1 MRINKLML
9 AASAATFSLFSCI
22 NNDYDLS
29 DIDTTVGVNA
39 NVTIPVQM
47 DEITL
52 HSVLDLEEG
61 SQIKEFNDEYA
72 VIEDGTFESDKIN
85 IPSFVIKKPV
95 VESIDDEI
103 HPTFH
108 YKDEVAGNWELNG
121 SIPADERLLSFDLSE
136 TGRTDIHFSTD
147 DVDESLVRIDA
158 INFCAE
164 NTGDEKPVK
173 LKIVLNFLGIEQ
185 FVGGFSVE
193 NLKLQLPKRLQFTNL
208 TDGAKYDANTG
219 ELEYP
224 SHLESEGNRKEI
236 TLDLVGII
244 DSVKEEDGPKILV
257 LKKNEETGKQEF
269 TFTSVCRVIEGSAVV
284 YGKNLEDHVSLSD
297 LENIQS
303 INYKCD
309 ITFNG
314 DIDVKGFSGQIQYEV
329 EGINVDPVSMKD
341 IPDVLDQTGTNI
353 ALHNPQIYIQLN
365 NPLYKDYNVDATTS
379 LELVSHREGEQ
390 DSIFR
395 SSKITVNATENKF
408 CLSPTDPGEG
418 SYYNNSNDSGND
430 LIEIN
435 FEGSTYVDF
444 ANLGNVLSGN
454 KLPESID
461 INVVDPKIPLQTVKN
476 FRLGED
482 IDPVKG
488 TYVFYA
494 PLALTDESKIVY
506 TDTIDGWNDEDVDAI
521 IINELTLNADVKS
534 DVPLEL
540 NLEAFPIDKEGEKID
555 NVKGT
560 AEIPANAD
568 NEPIIVKIEG
578 KIEHLDGIILKAT
591 VNVAGG
597 NAKSLKPGQHIGLT
611 NLKVKVSGSY
621 IKEL

>member
-39 NVTIPVQM
+39 NITIPVQM
-47 DEITL
+47 DDITL

-61 SQIKEFNDEYA
+61 SQIKEFNGEYA

-85 IPSFVIKKPV
+85 ILSFVIKKPE
-95 VESIDDEI
+95 VESINDVIDAE
-103 HPTFH
+103 FH
-108 YKDEVAGNWELNG
+108 YNFGDIVDDWEING
-121 SIPADERLLSFDLSE
+121 SIPADERLMTFDLSK
-136 TGRTDIHFSTD
+136 TGETDIHFSTD
-147 DVDESLVRIDA
+147 DVDESIVSIDE
-158 INFCAE
+158 IDFRTR
-164 NTGDEKPVK
+164 NTGYVE

-185 FVGGFSVE
+185 SVKGFSIE
-193 NLKLQLPKRLQFTNL
+193 NLKLQLPKGLQFTNMK
-208 TDGAKYDANTG
+208 DGAKYNASTG

-224 SHLESEGNRKEI
+224 SHLESKGNRKEI
-236 TLDLVGII
+236 ILDLVGI
-244 DSVKEEDGPKILV
+244 DNVKNEDTPEGTLV
-257 LKKNEETGKQEF
+257 LKKNEITGKQEF
-269 TFTSVCRVIEGSAVV
+269 TFTSVCRVIKGAAVV

-297 LENIQS
+297 LENIKS
-303 INYKCD
+303 FNYKCD

-314 DIDVKGFSGQIQYEV
+314 DIDVENFSGQIQYEV

-341 IPDVLDQTGTNI
+341 IPDVLNQTGTNI

-365 NPLYKDYNVDATTS
+365 NPLYEDYKVHATTG
-379 LELVSHREGEQ
+379 LELVPHHEGEQ
-390 DSIFR
+390 EAKTF
-395 SSKITVNATENKF
+395 SSSEIKVDASMNQF
-408 CLSPTDPGEG
+408 CLSPEKPKK
-418 SYYNNSNDSGND
+418 YYNSNGVGND
-430 LIEIN
+430 LIPID
-435 FEGSTYVDF
+435 FENAEWNVF
-444 ANLGNVLSGN
+444 ANLGNVLSGD

-461 INVVDPKIPLQTVKN
+461 INVVDPMIPVQSVKN

-482 IDPVKG
+482 INPVKG

-494 PLALTDESKIVY
+494 PLALTDKSHIAY

-534 DVPLEL
+534 DVPLKL
-540 NLEAFPIDKEGEKID
+540 YLEAFPIDKEGEKID

-568 NEPIIVKIEG
+568 NEPITVKVEG

-591 VNVAGG
+591 VNVAD
-597 NAKSLKPGQHIGLT
+597 NNTVSLKPGQHVGLT

>member
-29 DIDTTVGVNA
+29 DIDTTVEVNA

-61 SQIKEFNDEYA
+61 SQIKEFNGEYA

-85 IPSFVIKKPV
+85 IPSFVINKPV
-95 VESIDDEI
+95 VESINDVIDAE
-103 HPTFH
+103 HH
-108 YKDEVAGNWELNG
+108 YDFENIADHWGTHG
-121 SIPADERLLSFDLSE
+121 IPADERLLSFDLSK
-136 TGRTDIHFSTD
+136 TGETDIHFSTD
-147 DVDESLVRIDA
+147 DVDESIVSIDELDFRTA
-158 INFCAE
+158 KMGYVE
-164 NTGDEKPVK
+164 LT
-173 LKIVLNFLGIEQ
+173 IVLRFLGVEQ
-185 FVGGFSVE
+185 YVNGFSVE
-193 NLKLQLPKRLQFTNL
+193 NLILKLPKGLRFTNL
-208 TDGAKYDANTG
+208 KDGAKYDASTG
-219 ELEYP
+219 ILEYP
-224 SHLESEGNRKEI
+224 SHLASEKNKKEI
-236 TLDLVGII
+236 FLDLVGIDNI
-244 DSVKEEDGPKILV
+244 KDEDFPEGILA
-257 LKKNEETGKQEF
+257 LKKNEVTGKQEF
-269 TFTSVCRVIEGSAVV
+269 IFTSACRVIEGSAVV
-284 YGKNLEDHVSLSD
+284 YGRNLNNNVSLSD
-297 LENIQS
+297 LKNIQS

-314 DIDVKGFSGQIQYEV
+314 DIDVEDFSGQIQYEV
-329 EGINVDPVSMKD
+329 EGIDVDPVSMKD
-341 IPDVLDQTGTNI
+341 IPDVLNQTGTNI
-353 ALHNPQIYIQLN
+353 ALHNPQIYIKLN
-365 NPLYKDYNVDATTS
+365 NPLYENYKVYATTG
-379 LELVSHREGEQ
+379 LELVSHREGKQ

-395 SSKITVNATENKF
+395 SKDIMVNATENKF
-408 CLSPTDPGEG
+408 CLSPIVPKDKDGNEN
-418 SYYNNSNDSGND
+418 YYSNGSGND
-430 LIEIN
+430 FN
-435 FEGSTYVDF
+435 FEGSTHVGF
-444 ANLGNVLSGN
+444 ANLGNVLSGD

-461 INVVDPKIPLQTVKN
+461 INVVDPKIPVQTVKN

-494 PLALTDESKIVY
+494 PLALTDKSHIAY

-534 DVPLEL
+534 DVPLKL
-540 NLEAFPIDKEGEKID
+540 YLEAFPIDKEGEKID

-568 NEPIIVKIEG
+568 NEPITVTVEG

-591 VNVAGG
+591 VNVAD
-597 NAKSLKPGQHIGLT
+597 NNTVSLKPGQHVGLT

>member
-61 SQIKEFNDEYA
+61 SQIKEFNGEYA

-95 VESIDDEI
+95 VESIDNRIDAEYHYNFDGVVGDLGVSGIPDE
-103 HPTFH
+103 
-108 YKDEVAGNWELNG
+108 KK
-121 SIPADERLLSFDLSE
+121 LLSFDLSK
-136 TGRTDIHFSTD
+136 TGETDIHFSAA
-147 DVDESLVRIDA
+147 DVDKSLVSIDA
-158 INFCAE
+158 IDFR
-164 NTGDEKPVK
+164 TEKVGYVE

-185 FVGGFSVE
+185 SVKGFSVE
-193 NLKLQLPKRLQFTNL
+193 NLKLQLPKGLQFTNL
-208 TDGAKYDANTG
+208 KDGAKYDASSG
-219 ELEYP
+219 ILEYP
-224 SHLESEGNRKEI
+224 SHLESERNRKEI
-236 TLDLVGII
+236 ILDLVGI
-244 DSVKEEDGPKILV
+244 DNVEDKETLERTLV
-257 LKKNEETGKQEF
+257 LKKDKEGKQEF
-269 TFTSVCRVIEGSAVV
+269 IFTSTCRVIGGSAVV
-284 YGKNLEDHVSLSD
+284 YGKNLNDNVSLSD
-297 LENIQS
+297 LGNIQS
-303 INYKCD
+303 IDYKCD

-314 DIDVKGFSGQIQYEV
+314 DIDVEDFSGQIQYEV

-365 NPLYKDYNVDATTS
+365 NPLYDDYKVYATTG
-379 LELVSHREGEQ
+379 LELVPHHKGEQ
-390 DSIFR
+390 KANVFP
-395 SSKITVNATENKF
+395 SSEIKVDAITNQF
-408 CLSPTDPGEG
+408 CLSPEKPTK
-418 SYYNNSNDSGND
+418 YYNSNDVGKD
-430 LIEIN
+430 LIPIDFKDAEWN
-435 FEGSTYVDF
+435 VF
-444 ANLGNVLSGN
+444 ANLGNVLSGD

-461 INVVDPKIPLQTVKN
+461 INVVDPKIPVQTVKN

-494 PLALTDESKIVY
+494 PLALTDKSQIAY

-534 DVPLEL
+534 DVPLKL
-540 NLEAFPIDKEGEKID
+540 YLEAFPIDKEGEKID

-568 NEPIIVKIEG
+568 NEPITVKVEG

-591 VNVAGG
+591 VNVAD
-597 NAKSLKPGQHIGLT
+597 NNTVSLKPGQHVGLT

>member
-61 SQIKEFNDEYA
+61 SQIKEFNGEYA

-95 VESIDDEI
+95 VEPINDVIDAE
-103 HPTFH
+103 HH
-108 YKDEVAGNWELNG
+108 YYFEGVIGDWDVNG
-121 SIPADERLLSFDLSE
+121 IPDNERLMSFDLSK
-136 TGRTDIHFSTD
+136 TGETDIHFSTD
-147 DVDESLVRIDA
+147 DVDESIVSIDEIDFRTA
-158 INFCAE
+158 KMGYVE
-164 NTGDEKPVK
+164 LT
-173 LKIVLNFLGIEQ
+173 IVLRFLGVEQ
-185 FVGGFSVE
+185 FVNGFSVE
-193 NLKLQLPKRLQFTNL
+193 NLVLKLPKGLRFTNL
-208 TDGAKYDANTG
+208 KDGAKYDASTG
-219 ELEYP
+219 ILEYP
-224 SHLESEGNRKEI
+224 SHLASEENKKEI
-236 TLDLVGII
+236 FLDLVGIDNI
-244 DSVKEEDGPKILV
+244 KDEDFPEGILA
-257 LKKNEETGKQEF
+257 LKKNEVTGKQEF
-269 TFTSVCRVIEGSAVV
+269 IFTSTCRVIEGSAVV
-284 YGKNLEDHVSLSD
+284 YGRDLNNNVSLSD

-303 INYKCD
+303 IDYKCD

-314 DIDVKGFSGQIQYEV
+314 DIDVKDFSGQIQYEV
-329 EGINVDPVSMKD
+329 EGIDIDPVSMKD

-365 NPLYKDYNVDATTS
+365 NPLYKDYKVHATTG
-379 LELVSHREGEQ
+379 LELVPHHKGEQ
-390 DSIFR
+390 EAKVF
-395 SSKITVNATENKF
+395 SSSEIKVDASTNQF
-408 CLSPTDPGEG
+408 CLSPVEPEK
-418 SYYNNSNDSGND
+418 YYNSNGVGKD
-430 LIEIN
+430 LIPIDFKDAEWN
-435 FEGSTYVDF
+435 VF
-444 ANLGNVLSGN
+444 ANLGNVLSGK

-461 INVVDPKIPLQTVKN
+461 INVVDPKIPVQTVKN

-494 PLALTDESKIVY
+494 PLALTDKSHIAY

-521 IINELTLNADVKS
+521 IINELILNADVKS
-534 DVPLEL
+534 DVPLKL
-540 NLEAFPIDKEGEKID
+540 NLEAFPIDKEGEEID

-560 AEIPANAD
+560 AEIPANAN

-597 NAKSLKPGQHIGLT
+597 NTESLKPGQHVGLT

>member
-61 SQIKEFNDEYA
+61 SQIKEFNGEYA

-85 IPSFVIKKPV
+85 IPSFVINKPV
-95 VESIDDEI
+95 VESIDNRIDAEYHYNFDGVVGDRGVSGIPDE
-103 HPTFH
+103 
-108 YKDEVAGNWELNG
+108 KK
-121 SIPADERLLSFDLSE
+121 LLSFDLSK
-136 TGRTDIHFSTD
+136 TGETDIHFSAD
-147 DVDESLVRIDA
+147 DVDESLVSIDA
-158 INFCAE
+158 IDFR
-164 NTGDEKPVK
+164 TEKVDYVE

-185 FVGGFSVE
+185 SVKGFSVE
-193 NLKLQLPKRLQFTNL
+193 NLKLQLPKGLQFTNL
-208 TDGAKYDANTG
+208 KDGAKYDASTG
-219 ELEYP
+219 KLEYP

-236 TLDLVGII
+236 ILDFVGIDNI
-244 DSVKEEDGPKILV
+244 KNDDFPKGILV
-257 LKKNEETGKQEF
+257 LKKDKEGKQKF
-269 TFTSVCRVIEGSAVV
+269 IFTSTCRVIEGSAVV
-284 YGKNLEDHVSLSD
+284 YGRNLNDNVSLSD

-303 INYKCD
+303 IDYKCD

-314 DIDVKGFSGQIQYEV
+314 DIDVEDFSGQIQYEV
-329 EGINVDPVSMKD
+329 EGIDIDPVSMKD

-365 NPLYKDYNVDATTS
+365 NPLYDDYNVYATTG
-379 LELVSHREGEQ
+379 LKLVSHREGEQ

-395 SSKITVNATENKF
+395 SSEIKVNATENKF
-408 CLSPTDPGEG
+408 CLSPIDPKDEKKN
-418 SYYNNSNDSGND
+418 YYSNGLGND
-430 LIEIN
+430 LIEID
-435 FEGSTYVDF
+435 FKGSTHVDF
-444 ANLGNVLSGN
+444 ANLGNVLSGD

-461 INVVDPKIPLQTVKN
+461 INVVDPKIPVQTVKN

-482 IDPVKG
+482 INPVKG

-494 PLALTDESKIVY
+494 PLALTDKSHIAY

-521 IINELTLNADVKS
+521 IINELILNADVKS
-534 DVPLEL
+534 DVPLKL

-568 NEPIIVKIEG
+568 NEPITVKVEG

-591 VNVAGG
+591 VNVAD
-597 NAKSLKPGQHIGLT
+597 NNTVSLKPGQHVGLT

>member
-39 NVTIPVQM
+39 NVTIPVQI

-61 SQIKEFNDEYA
+61 SQIKEFNGEYA

-85 IPSFVIKKPV
+85 IPSFVINKPV
-95 VESIDDEI
+95 VESIDNRIDAEYHYNFDGVVGDRGVSGIPDE
-103 HPTFH
+103 
-108 YKDEVAGNWELNG
+108 KK
-121 SIPADERLLSFDLSE
+121 LLSFDLSK
-136 TGRTDIHFSTD
+136 TGETDIHFSAD
-147 DVDESLVRIDA
+147 DVDESLVSIDA
-158 INFCAE
+158 IDFR
-164 NTGDEKPVK
+164 TEKVDYVE

-185 FVGGFSVE
+185 SVKGFSVE
-193 NLKLQLPKRLQFTNL
+193 NLKLQLPKGLRFTNL
-208 TDGAKYDANTG
+208 KDGAKYDASTG
-219 ELEYP
+219 KLEYP

-236 TLDLVGII
+236 ILDFVGIDNI
-244 DSVKEEDGPKILV
+244 KNDDFPEGILV
-257 LKKNEETGKQEF
+257 LKKDKEGKQKF
-269 TFTSVCRVIEGSAVV
+269 IFTSTCRVIEGSAVV
-284 YGKNLEDHVSLSD
+284 YGRNLNDNVSLSD
-297 LENIQS
+297 LGNIQS
-303 INYKCD
+303 IDYKCD

-314 DIDVKGFSGQIQYEV
+314 DIDVKDFSGQIQYDV

-341 IPDVLDQTGTNI
+341 IPDVLNQTGTNI

-365 NPLYKDYNVDATTS
+365 NPLHDDYNVYATTS

-395 SSKITVNATENKF
+395 SSEIKVNATENKF
-408 CLSPTDPGEG
+408 CLSPIVPKDKDGNEN
-418 SYYNNSNDSGND
+418 YYSNGSGND
-430 LIEIN
+430 FN
-435 FEGSTYVDF
+435 FEGSTHVGF
-444 ANLGNVLSGN
+444 ANLGNVLYGN

-461 INVVDPKIPLQTVKN
+461 INVVDPKIPVQTVKN

-494 PLALTDESKIVY
+494 PLALTDKSHIAY

-534 DVPLEL
+534 DVPLKL

-568 NEPIIVKIEG
+568 NEPITVKVEG

-591 VNVAGG
+591 VNVAD
-597 NAKSLKPGQHIGLT
+597 NNTVSLKPGQHVGLT

>member
-61 SQIKEFNDEYA
+61 SQIKEFNGEYA

-85 IPSFVIKKPV
+85 IPSFVINKPV
-95 VESIDDEI
+95 VESIDNRIDAEYHYNFDGVVGDRGVSGIPDE
-103 HPTFH
+103 
-108 YKDEVAGNWELNG
+108 KK
-121 SIPADERLLSFDLSE
+121 LLSFDLSK
-136 TGRTDIHFSTD
+136 TGETDIHFSAD
-147 DVDESLVRIDA
+147 DVDESLVSIDA
-158 INFCAE
+158 IDFR
-164 NTGDEKPVK
+164 TEKVDYVE

-185 FVGGFSVE
+185 SVKGFSVE
-193 NLKLQLPKRLQFTNL
+193 NLKLQLPKGLQFTNL
-208 TDGAKYDANTG
+208 KDGAKYDASTG
-219 ELEYP
+219 KLEYP

-236 TLDLVGII
+236 ILDFVGIDNI
-244 DSVKEEDGPKILV
+244 KNDDFPERILV
-257 LKKNEETGKQEF
+257 LKKDKEGKQKF
-269 TFTSVCRVIEGSAVV
+269 IFTSTCRVIEGSAVV
-284 YGKNLEDHVSLSD
+284 YGRNLNDNVSLSD

-303 INYKCD
+303 IDYKCD

-314 DIDVKGFSGQIQYEV
+314 DIDVEDFSGQIQYEV
-329 EGINVDPVSMKD
+329 EGIDVDPVSMKD
-341 IPDVLDQTGTNI
+341 IPDVLNQTGTNI

-365 NPLYKDYNVDATTS
+365 NPLYDDYNVYATTG
-379 LELVSHREGEQ
+379 LELVPHHKGEQ
-390 DSIFR
+390 EAKVFP
-395 SSKITVNATENKF
+395 SSEIKVDAITNQF
-408 CLSPTDPGEG
+408 CLSPINPGEG
-418 SYYNNSNDSGND
+418 NYYNSNGVGKD
-430 LIEIN
+430 LIPIDFKDAEWK
-435 FEGSTYVDF
+435 VF
-444 ANLGNVLSGN
+444 ANLGNVLSGD

-461 INVVDPKIPLQTVKN
+461 INVVDPKIPVQTVKN

-482 IDPVKG
+482 INPVKG

-494 PLALTDESKIVY
+494 PLALTDKSHIAY

-521 IINELTLNADVKS
+521 IINELILNADVKS
-534 DVPLEL
+534 DVPLKL

-568 NEPIIVKIEG
+568 NEPITVKVEG

-591 VNVAGG
+591 VNVAD
-597 NAKSLKPGQHIGLT
+597 NNTVSLKPGQHVGLT

>member
-61 SQIKEFNDEYA
+61 SQIKEFNGEYA

-85 IPSFVIKKPV
+85 IPSFVINKPV
-95 VESIDDEI
+95 VESIDNQIGAEYHYNFDGVVGDWSVSGIPDE
-103 HPTFH
+103 
-108 YKDEVAGNWELNG
+108 KKLM
-121 SIPADERLLSFDLSE
+121 SFDLSK
-136 TGRTDIHFSTD
+136 TGETDIHFSAA
-147 DVDESLVRIDA
+147 DVDKSLVSIDA
-158 INFCAE
+158 IDFR
-164 NTGDEKPVK
+164 TEKVGYVE

-185 FVGGFSVE
+185 SVKGFSVE
-193 NLKLQLPKRLQFTNL
+193 NLKLQLPKGLQFINL
-208 TDGAKYDANTG
+208 KDGAKYDASTG
-219 ELEYP
+219 KLEYP

-236 TLDLVGII
+236 ILDLVGI
-244 DSVKEEDGPKILV
+244 DNVKNEDTPEGILV
-257 LKKNEETGKQEF
+257 LKKDEKGKQKF
-269 TFTSVCRVIEGSAVV
+269 IFTSTCRVIEGSAVI
-284 YGKNLEDHVSLSD
+284 YGRNLNNNVSLSD

-314 DIDVKGFSGQIQYEV
+314 DIDVEDFSGQIQYEV

-365 NPLYKDYNVDATTS
+365 NPLYDDYKVYATTG
-379 LELVSHREGEQ
+379 LELVPHHKGEQ
-390 DSIFR
+390 KANVFP
-395 SSKITVNATENKF
+395 SSEIKVDAITNQF
-408 CLSPTDPGEG
+408 CLSPEKPTK
-418 SYYNNSNDSGND
+418 YYNSNDVGKD
-430 LIEIN
+430 LIPIDFKDAEWN
-435 FEGSTYVDF
+435 VF
-444 ANLGNVLSGN
+444 ANLGNVLSGD

-461 INVVDPKIPLQTVKN
+461 INVVDPKIPVQPVKN

-494 PLALTDESKIVY
+494 PLALTDKSHIAY

-534 DVPLEL
+534 DVPLKL
-540 NLEAFPIDKEGEKID
+540 YLEAFPIDKEGEKID

-568 NEPIIVKIEG
+568 NEPITVKVEG

-591 VNVAGG
+591 VNVAD
-597 NAKSLKPGQHIGLT
+597 NNTVSLKPGQHVGLT